1 MICAVIDTNV
11 LVSALLSENPDSAT
25 VQVLRK
31 ILKGEIVPL
40 FSRDIMS
47 EYSSVLNR
55 SKFGFDSETVD
66 ILLTAISEKGIEIE
80 PKPTGA
86 TLPDMFDL
94 PFYEVAVEKRDESAY
109 LVTGNL
115 KHFPKEPFI
124 VTARKLL
131 EIMDGGL

>member
-11 LVSALLSENPDSAT
+11 LVSALLSENPESAT

-40 FSRDIMS
+40 FSRDIMD
-47 EYSSVLNR
+47 EYSSVLSRN
-55 SKFGFDSETVD
+55 KFGFDPETVD
-66 ILLTAISEKGIEIE
+66 ILMTAISEKGIEIAPE
-80 PKPTGA
+80 PTGA

-94 PFYEVAVEKRDESAY
+94 PFYEVAVEKRDEGAY

-124 VTARKLL
+124 VTARQLL
-131 EIMDGGL
+131 EIMDGEL

>member
-40 FSRDIMS
+40 FSHDIMG
-47 EYSSVLNR
+47 EYSSVLRR
-55 SKFGFDSETVD
+55 SKFGFDPETVD
-66 ILLTAISEKGIEIE
+66 ILLTAISEKGIEIAPE
-80 PKPTGA
+80 PTGA
-86 TLPDMFDL
+86 KLPDMFDL
-94 PFYEVAVEKRDESAY
+94 PFYEVAVEKRNEGAY

-124 VTARKLL
+124 VTVRQLL
-131 EIMDGGL
+131 EIMDGEL

>member
-80 PKPTGA
+80 PNPTGA
-86 TLPDMFDL
+86 TLPDIFDL
-94 PFYEVAVEKRDESAY
+94 PFYEAAVEKHDEGAY

-124 VTARKLL
+124 VTARQLL
-131 EIMDGGL
+131 EIMDGEL

>member
-47 EYSSVLNR
+47 EYSSVLRR
-55 SKFGFDSETVD
+55 SKFGFDPETVD
-66 ILLTAISEKGIEIE
+66 ILLTAISEKGIEID
-80 PKPTGA
+80 PNPTGA

-94 PFYEVAVEKRDESAY
+94 PFYEVAVEKRDEGAY

-124 VTARKLL
+124 VTARQLL
-131 EIMDGGL
+131 EIMDGEL

>member
-47 EYSSVLNR
+47 EYSIVLNR
-55 SKFGFDSETVD
+55 RKFGFDPETVD
-66 ILLTAISEKGIEIE
+66 ILLTAISEKGIEIAPE
-80 PKPTGA
+80 PIGA

-94 PFYEVAVEKRDESAY
+94 PFYEVAVEKRDEGAY

-124 VTARKLL
+124 VTARQLL
-131 EIMDGGL
+131 EIMDGEL

>member
-11 LVSALLSENPDSAT
+11 LVSALLSENPESAT

-40 FSRDIMS
+40 FSRDILS
-47 EYSSVLNR
+47 EYSDVLNR
-55 SKFGFDSETVD
+55 SKFGFDPETVD
-66 ILLTAISEKGIEIE
+66 ILMTAISEKGIEID

-94 PFYEVAVEKRDESAY
+94 PFYEVAVEKRNEGAY

-124 VTARKLL
+124 VTARQLL
-131 EIMDGGL
+131 EIMDSEL

>member
-11 LVSALLSENPDSAT
+11 LVSALLSENPESAT

-47 EYSSVLNR
+47 EYSSVLRR
-55 SKFGFDSETVD
+55 SKFGFDPETVD
-66 ILLTAISEKGIEIE
+66 ILLTAISEKGIEID
-80 PKPTGA
+80 PNPTGA

-94 PFYEVAVEKRDESAY
+94 PFYEVAVEKRDEGAY

-124 VTARKLL
+124 VTARQLL
-131 EIMDGGL
+131 EIMDGEL

>member
-11 LVSALLSENPDSAT
+11 LVSALLSENPESAT

-47 EYSSVLNR
+47 EYSNVLNR
-55 SKFGFDSETVD
+55 SKFGFDPETVD
-66 ILLTAISEKGIEIE
+66 ILLTAISEKGIEID

-94 PFYEVAVEKRDESAY
+94 PFYEVAVEKRDKGAY

-124 VTARKLL
+124 VTARQLL
-131 EIMDGGL
+131 EIMDGEL

>member
-11 LVSALLSENPDSAT
+11 LVSALLSENPESAT

-47 EYSSVLNR
+47 EYSSVLSRN
-55 SKFGFDSETVD
+55 KFGFDPETVD
-66 ILLTAISEKGIEIE
+66 ILLTAISEKGIEID

-124 VTARKLL
+124 VTARQLL
-131 EIMDGGL
+131 EIMDGEL

>member
-11 LVSALLSENPDSAT
+11 LVSALLSENPESAT

-40 FSRDIMS
+40 LSRDIMS
-47 EYSSVLNR
+47 EYSDVLNR
-55 SKFGFDSETVD
+55 SKFGFDPETVD
-66 ILLTAISEKGIEIE
+66 ILLTAISEKGIEID

-94 PFYEVAVEKRDESAY
+94 PFYEVAVEKRDQGAY

-124 VTARKLL
+124 VTARQLL
-131 EIMDGGL
+131 EIMDGEL